1 MKGRRNKANDPR
13 DPGTWSNRE
22 IERDSEGYVQAQE
35 AFRLDQERAEQQR
48 RTADDERR
56 FTAEFVRN
64 GGRAADAP
72 AAFRRT
78 RNEGA
83 AQAAALADASAQ
95 QASRRHVKQGL

>member
-1 MKGRRNKANDPR
+1 MTRRSKKNPR
-13 DPGTWSNRE
+13 DPGTWSNRQ
-22 IERDSEGYVQAQE
+22 IEQDSEGYVQAQE
-35 AFRLDQERAEQQR
+35 AFRLDQERAESQR
-48 RTADDERR
+48 RTTDDERR